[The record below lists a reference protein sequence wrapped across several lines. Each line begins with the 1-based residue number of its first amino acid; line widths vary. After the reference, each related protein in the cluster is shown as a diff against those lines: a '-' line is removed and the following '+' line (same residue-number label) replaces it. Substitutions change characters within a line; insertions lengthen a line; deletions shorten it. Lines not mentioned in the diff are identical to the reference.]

1 MTTKQ
6 EKLKV
11 IPLSGVEQIG
21 ANSTIIEY
29 NDQIVVVDAG
39 LGFPSSQIYGVD
51 YFIPNLEYLKKNKQK
66 IEGIVITHGH
76 LDHIGAI
83 PHFLEALDFPE
94 VYASRFAL
102 ELIKVKLKE
111 KRLLD
116 KAKLIEV
123 FPDSKLNAKDI
134 TIEFFRVNHSIPES
148 MGVLVRTPAGNIV
161 HTGDFK
167 FDNSPVNEP
176 VADYGKL
183 AEIGNEGALALLSD
197 STNSFKPGH
206 STSEAKIAE
215 MLEEVCEQA
224 EGRIIVATFSS
235 LVTRL
240 YQLIQI
246 AQKLDRKVYISG
258 RSMETA
264 ISIAREMGYIKAPSD
279 LFIKSNQLKRYKD
292 ERIMVLATGAQG
304 ENMAALARMGRG
316 EHKDIKIQKGDT
328 VILSAS
334 VIPGNDV
341 EVQVMIDDLSK
352 RGAIVY
358 HKDIMDLH
366 SSGHGFKEDQKLM
379 INLVR
384 PKYFI
389 PIHGYQSFL
398 FEHARTAEGLGIEKS
413 NIILPENGDII
424 EMDSFNWTKS
434 AKVKS
439 SPLLVSGL
447 GVGDIGASVLSDRE
461 QLANYGI
468 VFIVMVVDEKSKE
481 LISSPDVISRG
492 FVYVK
497 HNFDLIDSISEKVM
511 SIYSQEIKKNKD
523 LRHLKHKIQTDVR
536 KHLYKEIEREPMIL
550 VSFQEVNTNKK

>member
-1 MTTKQ
+1 MSYNKK
-6 EKLKV
+6 EKV
-11 IPLSGVEQIG
+11 RIIPLGGVEQIG
-21 ANSTIIEY
+21 ANCTLIEY
-29 NDQIVVVDAG
+29 ENQIVIIDVG
-39 LGFPSSQIYGVD
+39 LGFPSSQILGID
-51 YFIPNLEYLKKNKQK
+51 YFIPNLDYLKKNKHK
-66 IEGIVITHGH
+66 IEGVVITHGH
-76 LDHIGAI
+76 LDHIGGLS
-83 PHFLEALDFPE
+83 HFIEALDFPE

-111 KRLLD
+111 KKLLD
-116 KAKLIEV
+116 KARLREV
-123 FPDSKLNAKDI
+123 SPDSKLQSKAI

-183 AEIGNEGALALLSD
+183 AKIGNEGVLALLSD
-197 STNSFKPGH
+197 STNSFKAGH
-206 STSEAKIAE
+206 STSETEVAE
-215 MLEEVCEQA
+215 ILENVCEDA
-224 EGRIIVATFSS
+224 KGRIIVATFSS

-246 AQKLDRKVYISG
+246 AQKLNRKIYISG

-264 ISIAREMGYIKAPSD
+264 IKIAKQIGYINASSD
-279 LFIKSNQLKRYKD
+279 LFINPKSVKRYKED
-292 ERIMVLATGAQG
+292 RVMVLATGAQG
-304 ENMAALARMGRG
+304 ESMAALARMGRG

-328 VILSAS
+328 IILSAS
-334 VIPGNDV
+334 VIPGNDL
-341 EVQVMIDDLSK
+341 EVQTMIDALSK
-352 RGAIVY
+352 KGAIVF

-398 FEHARTAEGLGIEKS
+398 FEHGRTAQELGIKKQHV
-413 NIILPENGDII
+413 ILSENGDII
-424 EMDSFNWTKS
+424 EIDRSSWD
-434 AKVKS
+434 KVGRIKAT
-439 SPLLVSGL
+439 PLLVSGL

-468 VFIVMVVDEKSKE
+468 VFVVMVVDKKTKK
-481 LISSPDVISRG
+481 LLNRPDIISRG

-497 HNFDLIDSISEKVM
+497 HNFDLIDSISDKVQA
-511 SIYSQEIKKNKD
+511 IYNQEITKASD
-523 LRHLKHKIQTDVR
+523 LKSVKQKIQAEIR
-536 KHLYKEIEREPMIL
+536 RLLYKETEREPMIL
-550 VSFQEVNTNKK
+550 VSFQEIGV